1 MILKTRWYDLDDGDD
16 GISVDRVDWNGCSED
31 MKICL
36 IREFR
41 MGYQAAK
48 PSTITDDKFVCIQN
62 GRAKLTNAD
71 WFTNKIMILWYIISL
86 PVSSFVFCFFGESPI
101 GRTGDWILLIMLV
114 NILTAAI
121 LSGIWCAFIEMPWRL
136 RRQQKIFDEKK
147 YTQNLNNFITEC
159 RKLK

>member
-31 MKICL
+31 MKNLL

-48 PSTITDDKFVCIQN
+48 PFTVTDDKFVCIHN
-62 GRAKLTNAD
+62 GRAKLTNVD
-71 WFTNKIMILWYIISL
+71 WFTDKKVLLWYIISL
-86 PVSSFVFCFFGESPI
+86 PISSFVFYFFIKNPMDRI
-101 GRTGDWILLIMLV
+101 GDWVLLTILV
-114 NILTAAI
+114 NIFTAAV
-121 LSGIWCAFIEMPWRL
+121 LSGIWYTFIEMPWRL

-147 YTQNLNNFITEC
+147 YAQKLNNFITEC

>member
-16 GISVDRVDWNGCSED
+16 GIPVDRVDWNGCSED
-31 MKICL
+31 TKKRL

-48 PSTITDDKFVCIQN
+48 PFTVTDDKFVCIQN

-71 WFTNKIMILWYIISL
+71 WFTDKKVLLWYIISL
-86 PVSSFVFCFFGESPI
+86 PISSFVFYFFIKNPMDRI
-101 GRTGDWILLIMLV
+101 GDWVLLTILV
-114 NILTAAI
+114 NIFTVAV
-121 LSGIWCAFIEMPWRL
+121 LSGIWRMFIEMPWRL

-147 YTQNLNNFITEC
+147 YAQNLNNFITEC

>member
-1 MILKTRWYDLDDGDD
+1 MILKTHWYDLDDGDD

-31 MKICL
+31 MKNLL

-41 MGYQAAK
+41 MGYQPVK
-48 PSTITDDKFVCIQN
+48 PSTVTDDKFVCIQN

-71 WFTNKIMILWYIISL
+71 WFTDKNMLLWYIISL
-86 PVSSFVFCFFGESPI
+86 PVSSFVFYFFGKNPMDRI
-101 GRTGDWILLIMLV
+101 GDWALCTIFV
-114 NILTAAI
+114 NIFTAAI
-121 LSGIWCAFIEMPWRL
+121 LSGIWCVFIEMPWRL

>member
-31 MKICL
+31 MKNLL

-48 PSTITDDKFVCIQN
+48 PFTVTDDKFVCIQN

-71 WFTNKIMILWYIISL
+71 WFTDKKVILWYIISL
-86 PVSSFVFCFFGESPI
+86 PISSFVFYFFIKNPMDRI
-101 GRTGDWILLIMLV
+101 GDWALLTILV
-114 NILTAAI
+114 NIFTAAI
-121 LSGIWCAFIEMPWRL
+121 LSGIWYMFIEMPWRL
-136 RRQQKIFDEKK
+136 RRQQKIYDEKK
-147 YTQNLNNFITEC
+147 YAQNLNNFITEC

>member
-31 MKICL
+31 MKNLL

-48 PSTITDDKFVCIQN
+48 PSIITDDKFVCIQN

-86 PVSSFVFCFFGESPI
+86 PVSSFVFFFFGESPI

-114 NILTAAI
+114 NILTATI

-136 RRQQKIFDEKK
+136 QIGRAHV
-147 YTQNLNNFITEC
+147 
-159 RKLK
+159 

>member
-16 GISVDRVDWNGCSED
+16 GISVDRVDWSGCSGD
-31 MKICL
+31 TKKRL

-48 PSTITDDKFVCIQN
+48 SFTVTDDKFVCIQN

-71 WFTNKIMILWYIISL
+71 WFTDKKVLLWYIISL
-86 PVSSFVFCFFGESPI
+86 PISSFVFYFFIKNPMDRI
-101 GRTGDWILLIMLV
+101 GDWVLLTILV
-114 NILTAAI
+114 NIFTAAV
-121 LSGIWCAFIEMPWRL
+121 LSGIWRMFIEMPWRL

-147 YTQNLNNFITEC
+147 YTQNLNSFITEC

>member
-31 MKICL
+31 MKNLL

-48 PSTITDDKFVCIQN
+48 PFTVTDDKFVCIQN

-71 WFTNKIMILWYIISL
+71 WFTDKKVLLWYIISL
-86 PVSSFVFCFFGESPI
+86 PISSFVFYFFI
-101 GRTGDWILLIMLV
+101 
-114 NILTAAI
+114 
-121 LSGIWCAFIEMPWRL
+121 
-136 RRQQKIFDEKK
+136 KI
-147 YTQNLNNFITEC
+147 QWTE
-159 RKLK
+159 

>member
-16 GISVDRVDWNGCSED
+16 GIPVDRVDWNGCSED
-31 MKICL
+31 MKNLL

-48 PSTITDDKFVCIQN
+48 PFTVTDDKFVCIQN

-71 WFTNKIMILWYIISL
+71 WFTDKKVLLWYIISL
-86 PVSSFVFCFFGESPI
+86 PISSLVFYFFIKNPMDRI
-101 GRTGDWILLIMLV
+101 GDWILLTILV
-114 NILTAAI
+114 NIFTAAI
-121 LSGIWCAFIEMPWRL
+121 LSGIWYTFIEMPWRL
-136 RRQQKIFDEKK
+136 RRQQKIYDEKK